1 MWVDQELLLD
11 GNYCVLELSLWI
23 TGLSYKAMCLW
34 SELYTKLSSERKAVL
49 WIDQFH
55 TSQPVSPDM

>member
-11 GNYCVLELSLWI
+11 GNYCVLELGLWI

-49 WIDQFH
+49 
-55 TSQPVSPDM
+55 